1 MPTTPEDDTIRS
13 NNKVPFLGNGL
24 GTTTPTITT
33 AADASIPADPAI
45 DPVPG
50 HHLNPLQ
57 TQNNNGPQPNPTPR
71 SILKR
76 GSIASPRQQPT
87 NGGPDI
93 KSPTGSGTNRR
104 TSYVL
109 SQDSPRR
116 SSLGRKLDSA
126 RQIDK
131 QVSSGSGGDVRPST
145 DQPLEE
151 GMVRLRTQRLA
162 RGGVYV
168 HTCIGPIQVGIPP
181 ETIKDCLGSGMA
193 VPRHYIVP
201 AERFNR
207 QLGNNMGIN
216 VAEFEFPAYMN
227 KFFYNQSVNLIVDS
241 KEVEDRIRTVFQ
253 ETLFGPETI
262 NRDVDYTRDYPDGDK
277 PDLPKELQYFR
288 RYGDTTLTIDMF
300 LSFTHFV
307 HGEYY

>member
-1 MPTTPEDDTIRS
+1 MQTGTRDENAK
-13 NNKVPFLGNGL
+13 NNENVKVPSLNVGGHAASHAPDGDLISKGHQNDSARDKKNNDQD
-24 GTTTPTITT
+24 PTSSPR
-33 AADASIPADPAI
+33 AAK
-45 DPVPG
+45 G
-50 HHLNPLQ
+50 
-57 TQNNNGPQPNPTPR
+57 
-71 SILKR
+71 ILKR
-76 GSIASPRQQPT
+76 GSVSSPQGSPRGGSRKASLVAN
-87 NGGPDI
+87 NG
-93 KSPTGSGTNRR
+93 
-104 TSYVL
+104 
-109 SQDSPRR
+109 SPRR

-126 RQIDK
+126 RDFDK
-131 QVSSGSGGDVRPST
+131 KVAAAAGTGEESASEQ
-145 DQPLEE
+145 QPADE
-151 GMVRLRTQRLA
+151 GMPRLRTQRLA

-181 ETIKDCLGSGMA
+181 ETIKDCLGAGMA

-262 NRDVDYTRDYPDGDK
+262 DPDVDYARDYPAGDK
-277 PDLPKELQYFR
+277 PDLPKELKYFR
-288 RYGDTTLTIDMF
+288 RYGDSLLTIDMF
-300 LSFTHFV
+300 LSFTHFN
-307 HGEYY
+307 HGKCVENVFRTRMRSG